1 MSKIITNCYSNI
13 YVQNEVL
20 TNTKYKSNSKMN
32 KDYHGG
38 KFSASRMEAMLTQGM
53 MGKQPDTIY
62 MKLLNNLN
70 FVEITYAEYIYK

>member
-1 MSKIITNCYSNI
+1 MSKIITHCYSNI

-20 TNTKYKSNSKMN
+20 TNTKYIFKSKMVE
-32 KDYHGG
+32 DYHGG
-38 KFSASRMEAMLTQGM
+38 KISASRMEAMLTPGM

>member
-1 MSKIITNCYSNI
+1 MSKIVTNCYSHI

-20 TNTKYKSNSKMN
+20 TYTKYIFNSKMI

-38 KFSASRMEAMLTQGM
+38 KISASRMEAMLTPGM
-53 MGKQPDTIY
+53 MGEQPDTIY